1 MPKQFNGRITYFS
14 RNDTEQLDIYRR
26 AYTHTHT
33 HTYTHTH
40 TVNFNLN
47 IISFIKIT
55 KNRSQVKCTRKT
67 IKVLEKITQGE
78 NPWDLGL
85 SKEFVELIAKA

>member
-1 MPKQFNGRITYFS
+1 MEEEHTFQEMI
-14 RNDTEQLDIYRR
+14 RNNWSYIGVH
-26 AYTHTHT
+26 THTHT
-33 HTYTHTH
+33 HTHTHIHTHTH